1 MYRKILEFS
10 LLHKGSQFS
19 GGGRVGGGR
28 EEDGVHIITKTT
40 GGKKQS
46 AGREKMHEDH
56 LKLGGLLGVNRGD
69 VPDWREWLRE
79 VVTHPAG

>member
-40 GGKKQS
+40 GGKNKVRDGKKCMKIIS
-46 AGREKMHEDH
+46 NWEDYWELTGGMCRTGENGGGR
-56 LKLGGLLGVNRGD
+56 
-69 VPDWREWLRE
+69 
-79 VVTHPAG
+79 